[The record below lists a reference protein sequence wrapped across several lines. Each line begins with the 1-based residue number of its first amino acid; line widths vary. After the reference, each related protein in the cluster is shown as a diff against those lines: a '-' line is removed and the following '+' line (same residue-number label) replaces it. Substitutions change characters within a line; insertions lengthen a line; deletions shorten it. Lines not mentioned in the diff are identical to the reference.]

1 MLSDSNELLNPELLF
16 RFSLEK
22 KIKIGEW
29 SLEIAG
35 IMSVSKINS
44 WMLETKKI
52 IGVFER
58 IPTHVFVQKYIALL

>member
-1 MLSDSNELLNPELLF
+1 MLSDSNELLDPELLF
-16 RFSLEK
+16 HFSLEK

-29 SLEIAG
+29 SLEMAG

-44 WMLETKKI
+44 WILETKKI

-58 IPTHVFVQKYIALL
+58 TLTHVFVQKHIALL